1 MKGVTADRKG
11 LMAERAV
18 KTSGGVVR
26 GIPDRNGTSNEGVE
40 RCNELI
46 KGQLFEVFRVQTRSE
61 YHRRIQP
68 SSALR
73 LACSHAL
80 RANSLSIVPPGCPL
94 GAKLTVV
101 SQVLTAR
108 LVPDSS

>member
-1 MKGVTADRKG
+1 LKGVTADRKG

-40 RCNELI
+40 RCNE
-46 KGQLFEVFRVQTRSE
+46 
-61 YHRRIQP
+61 HRRIQP